1 MSGSYRRAL
10 AETVHHYSGWKPEPA
25 QVDALKSEGLWNNDW
40 EASLELLRRHGLE
53 PLPSHGALVEV
64 FSQLYFG
71 GDPDGPPEAWQG
83 FIREE
88 SLLVQPPFFEQLGQ
102 HGFAWGFVSGAEPAS
117 ARFVLHQRLGL
128 PQPPLIA
135 MGDAPDKPDPTG
147 LLMLAARLA
156 TTELGL
162 EAPLVA
168 YVGDTVADVETVQR
182 ARARHPDQAFVS
194 LAVAPPHLQ
203 AAGVGAQRLVYEDHL
218 RQAGADHILATT
230 AQAPELLN
238 HLLG

>member
-1 MSGSYRRAL
+1 M
-10 AETVHHYSGWKPEPA
+10 
-25 QVDALKSEGLWNNDW
+25 
-40 EASLELLRRHGLE
+40 
-53 PLPSHGALVEV
+53 
-64 FSQLYFG
+64 
-71 GDPDGPPEAWQG
+71 
-83 FIREE
+83 
-88 SLLVQPPFFEQLGQ
+88 
-102 HGFAWGFVSGAEPAS
+102 SGAEPAS

-203 AAGVGAQRLVYEDHL
+203 AAGVGAQRLVYEDQL